1 MTSLK
6 INLDDITQALTTH
19 FDMVEGGFFLDTE
32 TGDILLS
39 TEGLDDDDLPED
51 LEHNPRYRLI
61 DPLASHESFQIME
74 DFVGKLGD
82 TKEAG
87 KLRDALNRRKPF
99 RQFKDT
105 LHEYTELS
113 DAWYAFEQQEM
124 KRLAEEWCEE
134 NGIKA
139 EWV

>member
-6 INLDDITQALTTH
+6 IKLDDITQALTTR
-19 FDMVEGGFFLDTE
+19 FDVIEGGFFLDTE

-51 LEHNPRYRLI
+51 LEDNPRYRLI

-74 DFVGKLGD
+74 DFVDQLGN

-87 KLRDALNRRKPF
+87 KLRGALNRRKPF
-99 RQFKDT
+99 RQFKDA
-105 LHEYTELS
+105 LHEHTELS
-113 DAWYAFEQQEM
+113 DAWYAFEQQEL

>member
-6 INLDDITQALTTH
+6 INLDDMTQALTTR
-19 FDMVEGGFFLDTE
+19 FDIMEGGFYLDTE

-39 TEGLDDDDLPED
+39 TEGLDDGDVPED
-51 LEHNPRYRLI
+51 LEDNPRYRLI
-61 DPLASHESFQIME
+61 GPFASHESFQIME
-74 DFVGKLGD
+74 DFVDSLGD

-87 KLRDALNRRKPF
+87 RLQDALNRRKPF

-105 LHEYTELS
+105 LHEHTKLS
-113 DAWYAFEQQEM
+113 DAWYAFERREL

-134 NGIKA
+134 NRIKV